1 MNINKLIKSILIP
14 VLVGLL
20 SSFLTSDSMASFA
33 LLQKPP
39 LSPPAWLFPVVWTI
53 LYILMGVSSYLVN
66 TSDAPPAKIKKANS
80 VYIMSLVFNFFWS
93 IIFFNMEQYL
103 FAFVWLLMLLLLVV
117 YTVVLYHNIS
127 KTAAYL
133 QIPYIIWLLF
143 AAYLNFGIFIL
154 N

>member
-1 MNINKLIKSILIP
+1 MNIKKLIWAILIP
-14 VLVGLL
+14 LLTGLL
-20 SSFLTSDSMASFA
+20 SSFLTSDSMVAFAS
-33 LLQKPP
+33 LQKPP

-66 TSDAPPAKIKKANS
+66 ISGAPDAKIKKANS
-80 VYIMSLVFNFFWS
+80 VYITSLVFNFFWS

-117 YTVVLYHNIS
+117 YTVVLYYDIS
-127 KTAAYL
+127 KTATYL
-133 QIPYIIWLLF
+133 QIPYIVWLLF